1 MSMNKRW
8 FWCYILLSALTF
20 FSPFA
25 GQAGAAY
32 PDKPITMIIPQSAGG
47 GTDGIARAIASRLE
61 KALGVPVVIS
71 NEDGAGGRRA
81 SIALFK
87 SPPDGYTIG
96 MPHFAALLYDEV
108 LGDTKTPID
117 YKKFA
122 VLMRADTTIFFIH
135 VNKKGPF
142 KTLQDLKTAGKPIRF
157 ASSGVGTPS
166 WLQPA
171 ALSAYMGFRPVFVTG
186 HKSLSEAA
194 LAVARGD
201 LDAATGSYTHF
212 QGGSEDVRPLVY
224 MSDQRSHL
232 LPEVPTIAEAGYPKL
247 ASMGV
252 PWVFAA
258 PPGTPAANLNTLR
271 TAMTKITS
279 SEEFVTWAQ
288 KQGYNPSS
296 QGPEGFWKSFAD
308 MEEVYKSIKPLM
320 AEKK

>member
-1 MSMNKRW
+1 MSMKKR
-8 FWCYILLSALTF
+8 LLGCFVLLIALTF
-20 FSPFA
+20 LSPFS

-32 PDKPITMIIPQSAGG
+32 PEKPITMIIPQSAGG

-61 KALGVPVVIS
+61 KALGVPVVVS

-81 SIALFK
+81 SIVLFK
-87 SPPDGYTIG
+87 SQPDGYTIG

-108 LGDTKTPID
+108 LGDTPPPIE

-135 VNKKGPF
+135 VNKKSPF
-142 KTLQDLKTAGKPIRF
+142 KTLQDFKTAGKPIRF

-212 QGGSEDVRPLVY
+212 QGVLEDVRPLVY

-232 LPEVPTIAEAGYPKL
+232 LPEVPTIVEAGYPKL

-258 PPGTPAANLNTLR
+258 PPGTPAGIMNTLR